1 MMTAIMTAHNSRNA
15 TNSKNAS
22 NNRTGNTIWIPAK
35 AGMLLKSEM
44 AAAAG
49 ALASSWMESAVG
61 LLE

>member
-1 MMTAIMTAHNSRNA
+1 MS
-15 TNSKNAS
+15 
-22 NNRTGNTIWIPAK
+22 AK

-44 AAAAG
+44 AAAPG